1 MSEKRSDPV
10 RIVVGGAEL
19 SLTNPLPVNIGGIV
33 PGGLPLAISEDW
45 RVALFS
51 DVTLNDSDKSF
62 QVPLATEWEILWI
75 WVELTT
81 TATVGDRQLEIQIQD
96 AASDV
101 IAAFQ
106 VGITQG
112 ASLTNNYL
120 IAISMPDLAA
130 LYDTSYLITPLPAG
144 TFLSAQQLIR
154 IWDNNA
160 VAPAADDMV
169 VKMQA
174 AIRTI

>member
-1 MSEKRSDPV
+1 MQKRSDPV
-10 RIVVGGAEL
+10 RLVHGLDEVNDN
-19 SLTNPLPVNIGGIV
+19 NPLPVEIISGGV
-33 PGGLPLAISEDW
+33 PGGVMPISEDW
-45 RVALFS
+45 RVASYS
-51 DVTLNDSDKSF
+51 DILANDSDKSF
-62 QVPLATEWEILWI
+62 QVPLATEWQVLWI

-96 AASDV
+96 STGDI

-120 IAISMPDLAA
+120 IGIAMPDLAA

-144 TFLSAQQLIR
+144 TFLSAQQTIR

-160 VAPAADDMV
+160 VAPAADDMI
-169 VKMQA
+169 VKMQVA
-174 AIRTI
+174 TRAI